1 MLNNKEIDILNKLS
15 EGVKYSFKEI
25 SEKYDISDRTA
36 RYYINN
42 IDYILDILGYKI
54 TEKNKNVITLDIN
67 QDFKKIFEILKE
79 NKRLFLDERQ
89 YMLKLILFFD
99 KNGLNISE
107 FSKENDFSR
116 TTVKKDLKILE
127 NELKESDI
135 ELIYVNNKGYRLV
148 GNKQKIL
155 VKQEEVIEKVLNIV
169 ENKSKITNVE
179 ILNKFYKYIKTENI
193 EKIKKFILKIEKK
206 MKLSINKESYNK
218 IISYML
224 VLLNYNENDENDE
237 NLLAKKF
244 IYSTEEFKIIKQV
257 LFSIFGNNGINNEN
271 LLRISDLIMG
281 MSINGLKNN
290 SFEDWID
297 EELMI
302 RKMIIKIG
310 KVVKIDLSEDEILY
324 EGLLYHIKPAMYRM
338 KNNIQIVNSVFK
350 ELIITNDP
358 VLKVVKEGLS
368 EIEKLFNVEFPED
381 EISLIGFH
389 IKAAIERNTEE
400 RAKKIILVCG
410 LGYGSSK
417 VLEQSLKENY
427 DLDIVDVLSYSFIEN
442 SIPNY
447 KNVDLILTT
456 VDFNN
461 NSNIPVIKINPLL
474 KEDDMKELSKYGI
487 KKNKNKISLKNML
500 NIIEKNAIIKNK
512 EELIENLKREFGSKV
527 INDFTEIYFSLNN
540 FLNKEN
546 VKIIDR
552 VNDWKE
558 AVLKSGEILI
568 KNKVVN
574 KKYVDEMIKIILK
587 LGAYIVIEEGIA
599 IPHASISENVYKTGV
614 SLLIVKEKIY
624 FPNGKGANIF
634 LSFAAKNKNEY
645 EIILKDLFELIT
657 KYNFI
662 EEISNIKN
670 YTELEKYFE
679 RSKYAVGKFR

>member
-1 MLNNKEIDILNKLS
+1 
-15 EGVKYSFKEI
+15 
-25 SEKYDISDRTA
+25 
-36 RYYINN
+36 
-42 IDYILDILGYKI
+42 
-54 TEKNKNVITLDIN
+54 
-67 QDFKKIFEILKE
+67 
-79 NKRLFLDERQ
+79 
-89 YMLKLILFFD
+89 
-99 KNGLNISE
+99 
-107 FSKENDFSR
+107 
-116 TTVKKDLKILE
+116 
-127 NELKESDI
+127 
-135 ELIYVNNKGYRLV
+135 
-148 GNKQKIL
+148 
-155 VKQEEVIEKVLNIV
+155 
-169 ENKSKITNVE
+169 
-179 ILNKFYKYIKTENI
+179 
-193 EKIKKFILKIEKK
+193 
-206 MKLSINKESYNK
+206 
-218 IISYML
+218 
-224 VLLNYNENDENDE
+224 
-237 NLLAKKF
+237 
-244 IYSTEEFKIIKQV
+244 
-257 LFSIFGNNGINNEN
+257 
-271 LLRISDLIMG
+271 MG

-487 KKNKNKISLKNML
+487 KKNRFSYNFDDYLTLFTYL
-500 NIIEKNAIIKNK
+500 N
-512 EELIENLKREFGSKV
+512 
-527 INDFTEIYFSLNN
+527 FSL
-540 FLNKEN
+540 
-546 VKIIDR
+546 
-552 VNDWKE
+552 
-558 AVLKSGEILI
+558 S
-568 KNKVVN
+568 
-574 KKYVDEMIKIILK
+574 
-587 LGAYIVIEEGIA
+587 
-599 IPHASISENVYKTGV
+599 
-614 SLLIVKEKIY
+614 
-624 FPNGKGANIF
+624 
-634 LSFAAKNKNEY
+634 
-645 EIILKDLFELIT
+645 
-657 KYNFI
+657 
-662 EEISNIKN
+662 
-670 YTELEKYFE
+670 
-679 RSKYAVGKFR
+679 

>member
-1 MLNNKEIDILNKLS
+1 
-15 EGVKYSFKEI
+15 
-25 SEKYDISDRTA
+25 
-36 RYYINN
+36 
-42 IDYILDILGYKI
+42 
-54 TEKNKNVITLDIN
+54 
-67 QDFKKIFEILKE
+67 
-79 NKRLFLDERQ
+79 
-89 YMLKLILFFD
+89 
-99 KNGLNISE
+99 
-107 FSKENDFSR
+107 
-116 TTVKKDLKILE
+116 VKKDLKILE

>member
-587 LGAYIVIEEGIA
+587 LGAYIVIEEGRA

>member
-1 MLNNKEIDILNKLS
+1 
-15 EGVKYSFKEI
+15 
-25 SEKYDISDRTA
+25 
-36 RYYINN
+36 
-42 IDYILDILGYKI
+42 
-54 TEKNKNVITLDIN
+54 
-67 QDFKKIFEILKE
+67 
-79 NKRLFLDERQ
+79 
-89 YMLKLILFFD
+89 
-99 KNGLNISE
+99 
-107 FSKENDFSR
+107 
-116 TTVKKDLKILE
+116 
-127 NELKESDI
+127 
-135 ELIYVNNKGYRLV
+135 
-148 GNKQKIL
+148 
-155 VKQEEVIEKVLNIV
+155 
-169 ENKSKITNVE
+169 
-179 ILNKFYKYIKTENI
+179 
-193 EKIKKFILKIEKK
+193 

-358 VLKVVKEGLS
+358 ILKVVKEGLS

-558 AVLKSGEILI
+558 AVLKSGEMLI

-574 KKYVDEMIKIILK
+574 KKYVDEMIKIIIK

-614 SLLIVKEKIY
+614 SLLIVKEKVY
-624 FPNGKGANIF
+624 FTNGKGANIF